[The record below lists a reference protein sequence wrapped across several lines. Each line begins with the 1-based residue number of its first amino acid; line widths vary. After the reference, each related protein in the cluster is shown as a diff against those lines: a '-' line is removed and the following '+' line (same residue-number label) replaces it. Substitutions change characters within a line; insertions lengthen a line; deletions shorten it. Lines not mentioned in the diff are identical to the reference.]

1 MLFRSALVLACDEI
15 CRLTENCVY
24 FPAFEILN
32 DDLRDYRFYAS
43 DLVHP
48 SHVASEY
55 VFGKFCDMFI
65 DPDGMLALRAGRK
78 LSERAAHRPLVAD
91 SAAARRFDEETRR
104 LISEWQESNPLMLT
118 PSEI

>member
-1 MLFRSALVLACDEI
+1 MKYADSLRIASISRRSKYLTTTYETTVSMLPTSR
-15 CRLTENCVY
+15 
-24 FPAFEILN
+24 
-32 DDLRDYRFYAS
+32 
-43 DLVHP
+43 P

-55 VFGKFCDMFI
+55 VFGKFYDVFI